1 MTKRFISYLRVSTTA
16 QGQSGLGLEAQ
27 RESVQR
33 YVGDG
38 EILAE
43 HCDVLSGKR
52 TDRPE
57 LAKALEHA
65 RAARATL
72 VVAKLDRVGRKASHV
87 LGILDDADVEVR
99 FADTPHASSLE
110 LGVLAVVAEQ
120 EGRAISERTRAALKA
135 AKARGTVLGNP
146 NGAAALRRYEAKH
159 GHGAAV
165 AGIKAAADSFA
176 QRLRFA
182 VQAAIESGCGSANA
196 IAAYLNDAGF
206 PTRRG
211 ARWTHKQVTRVLERL
226 EIDLAAKLPGD
237 ACSQTAA

>member
-1 MTKRFISYLRVSTTA
+1 MAKRFVSYLRVSTDR
-16 QGQSGLGLEAQ
+16 QGKSGLGIEAQ

-43 HCDVLSGKR
+43 YCDVLSGKR

-57 LAKALEHA
+57 LEKALQHA
-65 RAARATL
+65 RAANATL
-72 VVAKLDRVGRKASHV
+72 IVAKLDRIGRKASHV
-87 LGILDDADVEVR
+87 LTLLDDSDVDVR

-135 AKARGTVLGNP
+135 AKARGVKLGGP
-146 NGAAALRRYEAKH
+146 NGAAPLVEHVRQH
-159 GHGAAV
+159 GNAAGV
-165 AGIKAAADSFA
+165 EGCQRAADAFA
-176 QRLRFA
+176 QRLQFA
-182 VQAAIESGCGSANA
+182 IRGAIEAGRTSANG
-196 IAAYLNDAGF
+196 IAEHLNAAGF

-226 EIDLAAKLPGD
+226 EIDLAAKLPSD
-237 ACSQTAA
+237 ACSQAAA